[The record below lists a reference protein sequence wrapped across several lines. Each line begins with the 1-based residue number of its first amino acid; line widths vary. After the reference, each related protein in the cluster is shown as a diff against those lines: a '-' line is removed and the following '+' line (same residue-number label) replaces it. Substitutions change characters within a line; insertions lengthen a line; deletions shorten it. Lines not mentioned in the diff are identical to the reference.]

1 MNAIDGPPYL
11 REVRCEGADIN
22 TEEFPFSLPAIRSLL
37 EEPLRFSELVTIFVG
52 ENGSGKS
59 TILEAL
65 AIGMGL
71 NPEGGSKNFSFNT
84 RSSHSS
90 LHEHL
95 RWVRSLERPRDQ
107 FFLRAESY
115 FNLATNIEDLDRE
128 AEASGAGELPPPIIN
143 SYGGNSL
150 HEQSHGE
157 SFLALFRNRFHGR
170 GMYLLDEPEAALS
183 PLRQLVFLR
192 RMYDLE
198 RSNSQFIIATHSP
211 ILLAYPGAQ
220 IFRFSEHGIAAV
232 KYEETDHYLIT
243 KRFLENPKRM
253 LDELFE

>member
-1 MNAIDGPPYL
+1 MKGIDGAPYL
-11 REVRCEGADIN
+11 REVRCESEGIN
-22 TEEFPFSLPAIRSLL
+22 LEEFPFSLPVIRSLI
-37 EEPLRFSELVTIFVG
+37 EEPLRFSERVTIFVG

-71 NPEGGSKNFSFNT
+71 NPEGGSKNFHFNT
-84 RSSHSS
+84 RSSHSL
-90 LHEHL
+90 LHKHL

-128 AEASGAGELPPPIIN
+128 AEASGANDLSPPIIK
-143 SYGGNSL
+143 SYGGDSL

-157 SFLALFRNRFHGR
+157 SFLALFRHRLRGR
-170 GMYLLDEPEAALS
+170 GLYLLDEPEAALS
-183 PLRQLVFLR
+183 PLRQLEILR

-198 RSNSQFIIATHSP
+198 RSNSQFIMATHSP

-220 IFRFSEHGIAAV
+220 IVHFGDNGIATA
-232 KYEETDHYLIT
+232 KYEETDHYLVT
-243 KRFLENPKRM
+243 RRFLENPKRM